1 MAKILVVDDQPDSVR
16 LIGLV
21 LQHNRHEVTTI
32 DNPASAFIMLRGR
45 PFDLVIADQN
55 MPGMTGQALLDRV
68 GQLFPKTARLMLT
81 ADPRMKDDKSLPYR
95 VMHKPYKVE
104 ELRGLVEQL
113 LKQAAGAKLATS
125 LGGGAPTPAHV
136 TPPHMTPASIKVD
149 GAHGALPQIKPGSAP
164 TPPNVKKTT

>member
-104 ELRGLVEQL
+104 ELRALVETL
-113 LKQAAGAKLATS
+113 LKAAAVGKPAPGAMS
-125 LGGGAPTPAHV
+125 PTPAHV
-136 TPPHMTPASIKVD
+136 TPPQMTPASVKLE
-149 GAHGALPQIKPGSAP
+149 GAHATPPHTRPGSAP
-164 TPPNVKKTT
+164 TPPVVKKTT